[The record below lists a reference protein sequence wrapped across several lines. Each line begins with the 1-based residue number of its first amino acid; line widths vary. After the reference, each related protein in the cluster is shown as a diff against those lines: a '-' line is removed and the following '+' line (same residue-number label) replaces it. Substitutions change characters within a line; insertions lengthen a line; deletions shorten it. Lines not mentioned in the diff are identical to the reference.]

1 MTSHVWPFCPSRL
14 PLHVPLPFNFSSH
27 ATLGLQA
34 SLSDTVLPYPP
45 FKLSPEELG
54 LSKEQLKSVANS
66 PWLFPPTPVR
76 QDLDPAETQAEFDA
90 GTTELPG
97 PLTASSPGYSQQQV
111 NERPPIPY
119 ECPLHSPEARR
130 IVDILVSW
138 YSASPAE
145 GSIARRLGQALKQ
158 YPQDAYKALTS
169 KHEDGKLLVP
179 EDERQK
185 LIDEGPQ
192 VATLLVQHGVVS
204 LARGNL
210 DCSLEAFGLS
220 RGYEPSV
227 QQWLCRSLGK
237 IIISMLAAAPAE
249 DQERWRTQNQLRIAD
264 DDMELYGVVDVRA
277 WRFVLQLLKTDSAK
291 LNRRAFCS
299 QVQIQLCCFGVHRFD
314 GLQQAAKLI
323 AALGQAAVF
332 GTDMLDESILANQ
345 EPEYVNM
352 KLQASAMKIREVFN
366 DKTLQRKERQE
377 LLKEVLRGAPRKLVR
392 EILAQ
397 LDDAD
402 IDAAERDEDDEIL
415 LIYDLLFNL
424 DEDVRCCSNVFFKLK
439 RDWVAGRR
447 AGTVFHE
454 ELTAEQLCDHIEGEV
469 NYGELL
475 KVAVNKCLASNRK
488 FEAAKMLAR
497 KAGRGSKV
505 SETNRNDQQLQYLI
519 SIYKDEEA
527 SDHYGPLEEGCVAL
541 PYAFPSVYHV
551 APWDGS
557 SLGLEDL
564 QRELLDKQ
572 EPMAIGVSWLW
583 RCFNAHLDLHAKASV
598 LAIAWPRGVALVD
611 MMKLETDDFNDASAT
626 ERRAKEVLRQI
637 LEATHLLKV
646 VHLADARAW
655 RTLQLALVPKEDL
668 EDSYSPP
675 SSHMFLSPMV
685 DIAVLTGFMKRTA
698 ARQQRDLNSLV
709 FSYLRMELCHAE
721 ALGNFERRPLRQS
734 QMHYALTQAYV
745 PLVLIRCFCAYGLL
759 SDQEV
764 LSFAVSL
771 GPDALP
777 GGEGGRWD
785 EELHSKL
792 RFSTYEES
800 SDVQDADTIEWGKN
814 IWENPEEVDKLPKPE
829 RRRNIDWA
837 KMARETAARMKI
849 APSENVLA
857 SAGRAVKTLFDS
869 QAAALS
875 LHAFYQACRDHEAQ
889 RLSELRS

>member
-1 MTSHVWPFCPSRL
+1 MARHVQPFCQSRL
-14 PLHVPLPFNFSSH
+14 PLHAPLPFTFSSH
-27 ATLGLQA
+27 ATLGPQVGVF
-34 SLSDTVLPYPP
+34 DTALPYPP
-45 FKLSPEELG
+45 FKLSLEELG
-54 LSKEQLKSVANS
+54 LSPEQLESVAHCPWFFS
-66 PWLFPPTPVR
+66 PIPVR
-76 QDLDPAETQAEFDA
+76 QDWDPAETHGEFDA
-90 GTTELPG
+90 GITDLPG
-97 PLTASSPGYSQQQV
+97 PLTASSSGYPQNQV

-119 ECPLHSPEARR
+119 ECTLRSPEARR
-130 IVDILVSW
+130 IVDILLSW
-138 YSASPAE
+138 YSTGTAE
-145 GSIARRLGQALKQ
+145 GSIAKRLGQALQQ
-158 YPQDAYKALTS
+158 YNRDAYKALTS
-169 KHEDGKLLVP
+169 KHEDGQLLVP

-185 LIDEGPQ
+185 LIAEGPR

-204 LARGNL
+204 LARGDL

-220 RGYEPSV
+220 RGYQPSV

-277 WRFVLQLLKTDSAK
+277 WRFVLQLLKADSAK

-299 QVQIQLCCFGVHRFD
+299 QVQVQLCSFGVHRFD
-314 GLQQAAKLI
+314 GLHHAAKLI
-323 AALGQAAVF
+323 ADLGQASVF
-332 GTDMLDESILANQ
+332 GTEKLDDSMWANQ

-352 KLQASAMKIREVFN
+352 KLQASAMMIQEVFN

-377 LLKEVLRGAPRKLVR
+377 LLKDVLRGAPRKLVR
-392 EILAQ
+392 EILSQ
-397 LDDAD
+397 LDEAD
-402 IDAAERDEDDEIL
+402 IDAAERDEDDEFR
-415 LIYDLLFNL
+415 LICDLLFSL
-424 DEDVRCCSNVFFKLK
+424 GEDVRCCSNVFFKLK

-447 AGTVFHE
+447 AGTVFNE
-454 ELTAEQLCDHIEGEV
+454 ELTSAQLCDHIEDEV

-475 KVAVNKCLASNRK
+475 KVAVNKCLAGNRK
-488 FEAAKMLAR
+488 FEAARMLAR
-497 KAGRGSKV
+497 TAGRGAKV
-505 SETNRNDQQLQYLI
+505 SETHRNDQQLQYLI

-551 APWDGS
+551 ARWDGS

-583 RCFNAHLDLHAKASV
+583 RCFNAQLDLHAKAAV
-598 LAIAWPRGVALVD
+598 LSIAWPRGVALVD
-611 MMKLETDDFNDASAT
+611 MLKLETDDFNDARAT
-626 ERRAKEVLRQI
+626 ERRAKGVLRQI
-637 LEATHLLKV
+637 LEAPHLLKV

-655 RTLQLALVPKEDL
+655 RALQLALVPKEDL
-668 EDSYSPP
+668 EDSYTPP
-675 SSHMFLSPMV
+675 SSGMFLSPMV
-685 DIAVLTGFMKRTA
+685 DIAVLSGFMKRTVA
-698 ARQQRDLNSLV
+698 KQQRDLNSLV

-734 QMHYALTQAYV
+734 QIHYALTQAYV

-771 GPDALP
+771 GPEALP
-777 GGEGGRWD
+777 GGAQGGRWD
-785 EELHSKL
+785 EELHAKL
-792 RFSTYEES
+792 TFSTSGES
-800 SDVQDADTIEWGKN
+800 ADHEDADAIEWGKN
-814 IWENPEEVDKLPKPE
+814 IWENLEEVDKLPKPE
-829 RRRNIDWA
+829 RKRDWA
-837 KMARETAARMKI
+837 RMARTMAARMKVV
-849 APSENVLA
+849 PCEDVLA
-857 SAGRAVKTLFDS
+857 GADRAVKTLLDL

-889 RLSELRS
+889 RL